1 MKHSI
6 KKIFANL
13 SVSLILISLCVTLL
27 TLLIVEQN
35 SSFSKINN
43 LKNQKIILHSLANL
57 EKADI
62 ELALIQ
68 FNGKGTQLHFEID
81 KLRSLSKYDYSG
93 KFILRNTDEYTSDL
107 DTLSRLTTTFN
118 DIAHKYY
125 IKNLE
130 NKEEKGKDLQNAL
143 YTVNKHL
150 DAIIFK
156 NLIYDERKFFVLQ
169 YLAIFTFILVFFTM
183 VWYRGRLSSIY
194 QDILHLYAIDKS
206 KKEYIVFS
214 QEADAIQLRMNRK
227 PVVTDNPAML
237 DPVTQI
243 NNHKGMLS
251 SYSSK
256 KGMKDSNFTSVT
268 IIEIDNFSK
277 QKRAFSQEFT
287 QAILKKVAF
296 TMSLHE
302 QATDVIARTDYNQF
316 TVILSRTSKEQ
327 SFKDIEIIRQ
337 SISEIKFKAP
347 GGSPITITVSGGF
360 IIKPNNQHLD
370 EALKQA
376 KEVLIHAKRNGNNS
390 IAQIRDLAELEL

>member
-6 KKIFANL
+6 KQIFANL
-13 SVSLILISLCVTLL
+13 SISMILISLSVTIL

-43 LKNQKIILHSLANL
+43 IKNQKHIINSLANL
-57 EKADI
+57 QRADI

-68 FNGKGTQLHFEID
+68 FNGKSTQLHFEID

-93 KFILRNTDEYTSDL
+93 KFLVGNETEYLLDL
-107 DTLSRLTTTFN
+107 DRLTKLTTNFN

-125 IKNLE
+125 IKNLK
-130 NKEEKGKDLQNAL
+130 NKEEKSKDLQKAL
-143 YTVNKHL
+143 FLVNTHL
-150 DAIIFK
+150 DSMIFK
-156 NLIYDERKFFVLQ
+156 NIAYDEKKFILIQ
-169 YLAIFTFILVFFTM
+169 YIAIFTFLIVTSSVF
-183 VWYRGRLSSIY
+183 WYRRRLNAVY
-194 QDILHLYAIDKS
+194 KDILHLYAIDKS
-206 KKEYIVFS
+206 KKEYVIFS

-227 PVVTDNPAML
+227 PVSTDNPAML

-251 SYSSK
+251 SYSNK

-268 IIEIDNFSK
+268 IVEIDNFSK

-316 TVILSRTSKEQ
+316 TIILSRASKEQ
-327 SFKDIEIIRQ
+327 SYKDIDIVRQ

-347 GGSPITITVSGGF
+347 GGGPITITVSGGF

-376 KEVLIHAKRNGNNS
+376 KEVLLYAKRNGNNLIS
-390 IAQIRDLAELEL
+390 QIRDIAEYEL